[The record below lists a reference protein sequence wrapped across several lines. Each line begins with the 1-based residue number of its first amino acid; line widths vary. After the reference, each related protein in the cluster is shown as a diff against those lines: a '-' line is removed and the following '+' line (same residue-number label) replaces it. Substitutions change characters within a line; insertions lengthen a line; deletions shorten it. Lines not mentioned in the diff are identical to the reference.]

1 MKEKIEESRKELKEL
16 KLELIECSQSI
27 KDCQDSEQCKKLFE
41 EKNEIQNDI
50 AEIEAE
56 IENMLE
62 LEKAQQE
69 EGKTEE

>member
-1 MKEKIEESRKELKEL
+1 MESLIEETKQEIKDLKIELSECEENIKNATTEEERKEFL
-16 KLELIECSQSI
+16 
-27 KDCQDSEQCKKLFE
+27 E